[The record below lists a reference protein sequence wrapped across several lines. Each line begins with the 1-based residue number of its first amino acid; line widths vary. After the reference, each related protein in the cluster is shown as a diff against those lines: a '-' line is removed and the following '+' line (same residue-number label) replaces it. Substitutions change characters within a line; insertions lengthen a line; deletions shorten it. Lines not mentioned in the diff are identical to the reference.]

1 MGDWRGE
8 DGQWYDTYDQARGA
22 TNRYRQQQEQNELI
36 KKNNDLLEQSM
47 KVATEENRKLQD
59 KINDMERERK
69 FEKEREERERKLKE
83 ELQREQEDIENR
95 EHLGEA
101 IITFY
106 NDVKSRQKELK
117 ILQKDINKKI
127 EGYKNVIKELEGNSK
142 DIETTIDNAKELL
155 IDIDYDFAMEFF
167 GNHDLT
173 LQEIKIMVKNKKSK
187 LEDEI
192 ISINKQIPYQNL
204 REFIL
209 KSSYFDFDT
218 FSKYGPEGF
227 DEDIDYEKI
236 YKDYEKAEK
245 EYCKQKKQEKAN
257 EEKINPLKQ
266 KIKDYRQEIE
276 KIESAIEEEKEKTE
290 KEEKMQKEKK
300 AEEIIK
306 KKSRKAA
313 IFFLSMIALDTILII
328 FFAVVLSTYAGVLP
342 FLAIF
347 IISIQT
353 IIYYKKIKNIE
364 VETKSKIKKE
374 NNNAVKNKEDEV
386 VYIGLDDDVD
396 LDSLPEAQAKL
407 YKKKNELKEK
417 IKKLN
422 EEINII
428 QYGEKNVDLFKSD
441 DDENEY
447 KLPKVKEV
455 GEIRQAILWAGI
467 ELD

>member
-257 EEKINPLKQ
+257 EEKINPLKL
-266 KIKDYRQEIE
+266 KIKDYQKEISKIEAEIE
-276 KIESAIEEEKEKTE
+276 RDKEKAK
-290 KEEKMQKEKK
+290 KEEKMQKEKQEK
-300 AEEIIK
+300 EILK
-306 KKSRKAA
+306 RNHRKLTAYFSTVFIVD
-313 IFFLSMIALDTILII
+313 IFITVLFSVVCYQYIIA
-328 FFAVVLSTYAGVLP
+328 LP
-342 FLAIF
+342 FLAIAL
-347 IISIQT
+347 ISMEVM
-353 IIYYKKIKNIE
+353 IYFKKINSIAVESKNI
-364 VETKSKIKKE
+364 IKKQS
-374 NNNAVKNKEDEV
+374 NNIEKNEEEEV
-386 VYIGLDDDVD
+386 VYIGLDDDID

-407 YKKKNELKEK
+407 YKKKKDLEEK
-417 IKKLN
+417 IKRLK

-428 QYGEKNVDLFKSD
+428 RYGEKTVDLFKSD

>member
-218 FSKYGPEGF
+218 FSKYSPEGF

-276 KIESAIEEEKEKTE
+276 EIESAIEEEKEKTE
-290 KEEKMQKEKK
+290 KEEKMQKEKQEK
-300 AEEIIK
+300 EILK
-306 KKSRKAA
+306 RNHRKATTYVTLVTLIDIIVIGILA
-313 IFFLSMIALDTILII
+313 VFPYMIML
-328 FFAVVLSTYAGVLP
+328 VPGVLI
-342 FLAIF
+342 LLIV
-347 IISIQT
+347 IECVIYNKIVNKMNKNGIQ
-353 IIYYKKIKNIE
+353 E
-364 VETKSKIKKE
+364 KE
-374 NNNAVKNKEDEV
+374 DNEEDEV
-386 VYIGLDDDVD
+386 VYIGLDDDID

-428 QYGEKNVDLFKSD
+428 QYGEKTVDLFKSA

-447 KLPKVKEV
+447 KLPKVKKV